1 MTQTIDG
8 RVALISGASRG
19 IGRATAIR
27 LGGDFQAVAII
38 ARSEE
43 GLEKVASEIRGCGC
57 EVLTLPCDLKDPAAA
72 SHAVSDTVTRF
83 GRLDALATVAGD
95 VSQAD
100 LFELTDADWDAS
112 LALKFHSMRRLVLA
126 AWPHLRTTHGAV
138 AITSG
143 TSAITPKAALAAVGS
158 INALI
163 SALAK
168 AFAQRGQTEGVRVN
182 SISPGPV
189 MTDRRR
195 SMLERYAISK
205 GLGLDEAITAFEK
218 EAGLNRY
225 GRAEDIAEAFAWLL
239 SPRASWVNG
248 SNFRIDGGEIQ
259 AV

>member
-1 MTQTIDG
+1 MNTTIDR
-8 RVALISGASRG
+8 RVALVSGASRG

-27 LGGDFQAVAII
+27 LGQDFQAVAII
-38 ARSEE
+38 ARSED
-43 GLEKVASEIRGCGC
+43 GLELVAREIRARGC
-57 EVLTLPCDLKDPAAA
+57 EALTLPCDLKDPLAA
-72 SHAVSDTVTRF
+72 SQAVSDTVARL
-83 GRLDALATVAGD
+83 GRLDALATIAGD

-100 LFELTDADWDAS
+100 LFDLSDADWDSS
-112 LALKFHSMRRLVLA
+112 LALKFHSMRRLVLS

-163 SALAK
+163 TALAK
-168 AFAQRGQTEGVRVN
+168 AFAQRGQAEGVRVN

-195 SMLERYAISK
+195 AMLKLYASSK
-205 GLGLDEAITAFEK
+205 GLGMDAAIAAFEK

-225 GRAEDIAEAFAWLL
+225 GRPEDIAEAFAWLL
-239 SPRASWVNG
+239 SPKTSWING
-248 SNFRIDGGEIQ
+248 SNFRIDGGEIG